1 MSLSKDSLK
10 NDLISL
16 FNAMAEDKTGNN
28 KKCAKD
34 LSKAVADYAESGSI
48 STTDLGTIPSGTFSG
63 SGNGSISVDSSIAE
77 NIIYAACIAM
87 GSMVAGS
94 GDYLALQIATG
105 IQAMITAGEVTTTVT
120 GTCTPPPPAT
130 PFPTGGTAKGT
141 MACVQAPLYASLKT
155 AFISMQSMTSGG
167 NKYMAEQITNAV
179 DTYLKAGS
187 ITTNGQGTIAGSI
200 GTGSMS

>member
-1 MSLSKDSLK
+1 MSLNKDSLK

-16 FNAMAEDKTGNN
+16 FNAMAEDKTGNDR
-28 KKCAKD
+28 KFAKD

-48 STTDLGTIPSGTFSG
+48 ATTDLGTIPSGTFTG

-77 NIIYAACIAM
+77 NIIYAACVAM
-87 GSMVAGS
+87 GSMSVG
-94 GDYLALQIATG
+94 GDDYLALQIANG

-120 GTCTPPPPAT
+120 GTCTPPSGM
-130 PFPTGGTAKGT
+130 PFPTGGQAKGIMT
-141 MACVQAPLYASLKT
+141 CVQAPLYASLKS

-167 NKYMAEQITNAV
+167 DKYMAEQISSAV